1 MPYPQEA
8 LINYGVKPVLLL
20 GRSNRYKYSAKELTT
35 SGGANFYDFE
45 ARNLAIGL
53 GIFDSPDRKAVDYP
67 SLSPYS
73 YCAADPV
80 NFVDPTGESGE
91 AVYDFENMKITVY
104 SHFYMYGRD
113 LNDYT
118 ATRIINSISDIWNTD
133 ISLFGYSVEFVLT
146 YEIVDSYETAFEI
159 ASKNTS
165 PKNNFACVDHT
176 DRDEHNVSW
185 SGKKEHEHGTN
196 VMYFDTNEI
205 GFYTPYAHEYGHGL
219 GLEHEKMH
227 KNIMTPKGEK
237 ILRGDQTYR
246 ELVIHDREV
255 WSQHL
260 HIALF
265 SNWGFDPDSKYWN
278 RPLPLE

>member
-1 MPYPQEA
+1 
-8 LINYGVKPVLLL
+8 
-20 GRSNRYKYSAKELTT
+20 
-35 SGGANFYDFE
+35 
-45 ARNLAIGL
+45 
-53 GIFDSPDRKAVDYP
+53 
-67 SLSPYS
+67 
-73 YCAADPV
+73 
-80 NFVDPTGESGE
+80 
-91 AVYDFENMKITVY
+91 
-104 SHFYMYGRD
+104 
-113 LNDYT
+113 
-118 ATRIINSISDIWNTD
+118 
-133 ISLFGYSVEFVLT
+133 
-146 YEIVDSYETAFEI
+146 
-159 ASKNTS
+159 
-165 PKNNFACVDHT
+165 
-176 DRDEHNVSW
+176 
-185 SGKKEHEHGTN
+185 
-196 VMYFDTNEI
+196 MYFDTNEI